1 VKDRGASHDA
11 RAVAGGDDRH
21 DDRPERTAMSTA
33 EAERP
38 HDGYALERT
47 PQEYERLRA
56 QARAWEPATGRLFDQ
71 VALAP
76 GATCLDAGCG
86 PGETMRLMAQRVGT
100 SGHVTGVDIDAPLG
114 AQAVAMLHDAGHR
127 QCTFAPVD
135 LTAGEPIPGAP
146 FDLVYARLLLYHLPQ
161 RVTVLKRLWDAVAPG
176 GHLLVQDYDMPS
188 CGVLPTL
195 ASIDECLR
203 VMLGAFSAA
212 RCDIRVGTR
221 LPQLFAQAGIGTPDG
236 TDVAGRLEPLADA
249 QTMFTA
255 VFRSVLPTAI
265 SNAITT
271 EQRAAASLSA
281 IGHDAQHFPDRPALW
296 PLLIGAW
303 KRKSAPADG
312 ERLPTS
318 LSARSPQ

>member
-1 VKDRGASHDA
+1 
-11 RAVAGGDDRH
+11 
-21 DDRPERTAMSTA
+21 MSTA
-33 EAERP
+33 EAERQQ
-38 HDGYALERT
+38 GAYALERT

-56 QARAWEPATGRLFDQ
+56 QARIWAPATGRLFDQ

-100 SGHVTGVDIDAPLG
+100 SGRVTGIDVDAPLG

-127 QCTFAPVD
+127 QCAFERID
-135 LTAGEPIPGAP
+135 LTADEPVPGAP

-161 RVTVLKRLWDAVAPG
+161 RVVVLKRLWDAVAPG
-176 GHLLVQDYDMPS
+176 GHLLVQDYDLLNS
-188 CGVLPTL
+188 GVLPSL
-195 ASIDECLR
+195 ASMDECLR
-203 VMLGAFSAA
+203 VVVGAFSAA
-212 RCDIRVGTR
+212 RCDVRVGAR

-249 QTMFTA
+249 HRMFTA

-265 SNAITT
+265 THGITT
-271 EQRAAASLSA
+271 EQRASASLSEIA
-281 IGHDAQHFPDRPALW
+281 HDAQRFPDRPALW

-303 KRKSAPADG
+303 KRKPAPAASAG
-312 ERLPTS
+312 HTFAPS
-318 LSARSPQ
+318 SAR